1 MRDRHRHRRIVSVS
15 VMIMTHET
23 DTLRYVTF
31 QCILK
36 ERSPLHYIIL
46 YNAKLRKKIFSI
58 SSEQGVYFT
67 VHSLDHTLSIWLEMK
82 FMVTDDF
89 YLM

>member
-23 DTLRYVTF
+23 DTLMYVTF

-58 SSEQGVYFT
+58 SSEQGVIFHST
-67 VHSLDHTLSIWLEMK
+67 LPRSHSEHLVRNEVHGNG
-82 FMVTDDF
+82 
-89 YLM
+89 

>member
-23 DTLRYVTF
+23 DTLMYVTF

-36 ERSPLHYIIL
+36 QWSPLHYIIL
-46 YNAKLRKKIFSI
+46 YNAKLREKMKTSTNNMKLIR
-58 SSEQGVYFT
+58 EQ
-67 VHSLDHTLSIWLEMK
+67 
-82 FMVTDDF
+82 MVAVRQHV
-89 YLM
+89 L